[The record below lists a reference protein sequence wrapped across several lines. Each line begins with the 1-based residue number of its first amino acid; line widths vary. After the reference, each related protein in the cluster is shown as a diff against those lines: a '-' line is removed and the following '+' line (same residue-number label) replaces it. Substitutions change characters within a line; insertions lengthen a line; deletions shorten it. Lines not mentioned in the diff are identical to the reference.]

1 MTVTTTTPAR
11 ASRAPSYH
19 DNAPEPV
26 VKLPPWTHT
35 ITGCGPDELGAHTF
49 RRRQSSE
56 STSPRRR
63 GANADAG
70 CGHLGPHSRQRF
82 ELEIET
88 TSGPRTGPEVV
99 STTRS
104 ACTDGVSCQA
114 VGVLIASTSTFI
126 GTDLAGTA
134 AAFAAFG
141 MFS

>member
-1 MTVTTTTPAR
+1 MGGSAYGI
-11 ASRAPSYH
+11 PSQ
-19 DNAPEPV
+19 
-26 VKLPPWTHT
+26 
-35 ITGCGPDELGAHTF
+35 
-49 RRRQSSE
+49 RRTR
-56 STSPRRR
+56 
-63 GANADAG
+63 
-70 CGHLGPHSRQRF
+70 
-82 ELEIET
+82 ET